1 MVTANT
7 YIFMGVQLGVWTAVA
22 VITRLSWLGFDFEP
36 PGWDSLIS
44 YAAIGLITST
54 ALAAMFIRMYEWP
67 IKRQLSGAIVLTILA
82 GLLWRGVYNGFEY
95 YVIEQSNDAFEF
107 WGYFHDG
114 RTSMPQMMVWSGA
127 FWIIHYYNKYT
138 QQRLQALAAKA
149 QFQAAKLRQL
159 QNQINPHFL
168 FNTLGGLDTLLLK
181 NSVSDA
187 RFMLGKL
194 TDYLRQT
201 LENEPNAEA
210 PLAIEI
216 GRTEGYL
223 EIEKIRAGNRLK
235 VNWHLPETLPDI
247 AVPTG
252 ILLPLVENA
261 LKHGAIN
268 SRVGGY
274 LDIVVS
280 TDKTHLSIQLEND
293 TRPTSKPG
301 FGIGLS
307 NTRDRLDTLYGN
319 KASLTVSQHGNLFK
333 AIIRVPR

>member
-1 MVTANT
+1 
-7 YIFMGVQLGVWTAVA
+7 MGVQFGVWAAVA
-22 VITRLSWLGFDFEP
+22 VITRLSWFGSGFEP
-36 PGWDSLIS
+36 PGWDSLAF
-44 YAAIGLITST
+44 YAALGLVTST
-54 ALAAMFIRMYEWP
+54 VLAVMFIRMYEWP
-67 IKRQLSGAIVLTILA
+67 IKRQLLGAIVLTVLA
-82 GLLWRGVYNGFEY
+82 GLLWRGVYNGVEY
-95 YVIEQSNDAFEF
+95 YVFEQADDAVEF
-107 WGYFHDG
+107 WGYFHNG
-114 RTSMPQMMVWSGA
+114 RTSMPQMMVWSGV
-127 FWIIHYYNKYT
+127 FWTLHYYNKYT
-138 QQRLQALAAKA
+138 QQRLQAMAAKA

-159 QNQINPHFL
+159 QSQINPHFL

-201 LENEPNAEA
+201 LENEPNADV

-216 GRTEGYL
+216 ERTEGYL
-223 EIEKIRAGNRLK
+223 EIEKIRAGDRLK

-268 SRVGGY
+268 SRIGGH
-274 LDIVVS
+274 LDIRIS

-319 KASLTVSQHGNLFK
+319 KASLIVSQQENLFK
-333 AIIRVPR
+333 AVIKVPR